1 MTLNQMTKTNMN
13 HNPIKT
19 LTILLLLIITLALLP
34 LNLTLAQEDEATSS
48 STKEEIE
55 KSLQDRIKKALDEN
69 LDTAQEVVEQSQL
82 KAVVGVIDSLT
93 QSQITVR
100 VNPDT
105 TAEYLHQVSFTS
117 ETQLTKSGKSIDSD
131 DLEINSYIIA
141 IGQPSSSTLLQADR
155 IILDTYTKPSIYAQV
170 AYATITDIDLDN
182 DTITL
187 LNSHPELEEPLDIT
201 SKTNILLNGQAQ
213 EISDLQ
219 PNQRTTVIFTVNKSR
234 DTVTL
239 NTLIVFPLDPNNPT
253 QTPTEEQASTCGD
266 GICQNVACF
275 GMDCPDPETPE
286 TCPAD
291 CAE

>member
-1 MTLNQMTKTNMN
+1 MN
-13 HNPIKT
+13 HKPIKT
-19 LTILLLLIITLALLP
+19 LTLLLVFTITLALLP

-48 STKEEIE
+48 GTKEEIE
-55 KSLQDRIKKALDEN
+55 KSLQDRIKKALNEN

-105 TAEYLHQVSFTS
+105 TSEYLHQVSFTN

-155 IILDTYTKPSIYAQV
+155 IILDTYTKPSIYVQV

-219 PNQRTTVIFTVNKSR
+219 PNQRTTVIFTVNESR

>member
-1 MTLNQMTKTNMN
+1 MN

-19 LTILLLLIITLALLP
+19 LTLFLILTITLALLP

-48 STKEEIE
+48 GTKEEIE

-105 TAEYLHQVSFTS
+105 TSEYLHQVSFTS
-117 ETQLTKSGKSIDSD
+117 ETQLTKSGQSIDSD

-141 IGQPSSSTLLQADR
+141 IGQPTSSTLLQADR

-219 PNQRTTVIFTVNKSR
+219 PNQRTTVIFTVNESR